1 MGKSDSSCGYVMA
14 VGGMGTENQG
24 SMAAAGI
31 KRLIDGSV
39 SC

>member
-24 SMAAAGI
+24 SMVAGI